1 MLRLGFPVIG
11 VSDLPRAVAFWT
23 AALNLVAS
31 DEWATDDWRTL
42 DHADGSGRA
51 LALMS
56 SRSPIEPYPR
66 IHLDL
71 LVDTAA
77 EQEAEVA
84 RLKELGAQ
92 DVGWDSYPPKPDF
105 VVLADPDGNRFCVV
119 DLSNAPSGG

>member
-23 AALNLVAS
+23 AALHLVET
-31 DEWATDDWRTL
+31 DEWATDNWRTL
-42 DHADGSGRA
+42 LHANGSGRA
-51 LALMS
+51 LGLMIS
-56 SRSPIEPYPR
+56 ESPAEPYPR
-66 IHLDL
+66 VHLDL
-71 LVDTAA
+71 VVDTAA

-84 RLKELGAQ
+84 RLRELGAQ
-92 DVGWDSYPPKPDF
+92 DVAWDRYPPKPDF